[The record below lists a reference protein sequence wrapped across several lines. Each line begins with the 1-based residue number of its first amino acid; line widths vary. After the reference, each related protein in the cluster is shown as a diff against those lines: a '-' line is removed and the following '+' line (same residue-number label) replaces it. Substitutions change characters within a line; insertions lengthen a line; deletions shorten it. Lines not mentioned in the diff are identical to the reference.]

1 MAVSVESGYGCLLC
15 LATAVCV
22 LSIAAAVCVLSLST
36 AELSLAMA
44 ISVESSHGCMCGI
57 WLRLTMC

>member
-1 MAVSVESGYGCLLC
+1 MLLLS

-22 LSIAAAVCVLSLST
+22 LSLATAVCVLSLAT

-44 ISVESSHGCMCGI
+44 VSVESSHGCMCGI
-57 WLRLTMC
+57 WLLLYMC